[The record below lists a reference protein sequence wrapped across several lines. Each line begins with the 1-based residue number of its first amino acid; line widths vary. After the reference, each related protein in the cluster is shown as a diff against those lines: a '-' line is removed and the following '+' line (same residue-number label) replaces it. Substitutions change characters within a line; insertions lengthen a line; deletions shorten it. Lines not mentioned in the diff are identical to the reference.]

1 MCQPEYI
8 YAILCI
14 EDQDSSLWRPTLDSE
29 TRSNKERPAGRCW
42 WRPGFSW
49 SLQGAF
55 IGWRARE
62 IELSALVRKLG
73 IETDTDLVFRND
85 PLAPSCPDVLLFE

>member
-1 MCQPEYI
+1 
-8 YAILCI
+8 
-14 EDQDSSLWRPTLDSE
+14 
-29 TRSNKERPAGRCW
+29 
-42 WRPGFSW
+42 
-49 SLQGAF
+49 LQGAF

-85 PLAPSCPDVLLFE
+85 PLAPSCPNVLLFE